1 MNQNAEKI
9 QGMYAAFAEGNVPA
23 VLGELDTKVSWTEA
37 EGGPYGGVY
46 TGANAVLENVF
57 MRIGSE
63 WDKFAA
69 IPEEYVSEGDTVVA
83 LGTYNCT
90 YKATGKSFNAPFT
103 HVWKFR
109 NGRVIAFQQ
118 YTDTA
123 AFQGALVSD

>member
-23 VLGELDTKVSWTEA
+23 VLGELDAKVSWTEA

-46 TGANAVLENVF
+46 TGPNAVLENVF
-57 MRIGSE
+57 MNIGSE

-69 IPEEYVSEGDTVVA
+69 VPEEYVSEGDAVVA
-83 LGTYNCT
+83 LGMYHCT
-90 YKATGKSFNAPFT
+90 YKATGKSFSAPFT

-109 NGRVIAFQQ
+109 DGRVIAFQQ

-123 AFQGALVSD
+123 VFQRALV